1 MAFSA
6 SPNAAQRLEMLRG
19 LRMRGQ
25 APVGA
30 VCVATDR
37 EDVAMFEEL
46 KRPVIEVWRRDA
58 AQLDWT
64 PIAGLWVV
72 VLIRNWPTDLRMELF
87 EAIRAGEPQA
97 LNWLATAKDSRDL
110 QGRRT
115 VGNLWIVNGEPQE
128 MWVTPETA
136 VTDQSPEDW
145 KVDFKRKS
153 RPGGWYS
160 YGCV

>member
-1 MAFSA
+1 MSTTN
-6 SPNAAQRLEMLRG
+6 PNARQRLEMLRG
-19 LRMRGQ
+19 LRLRGQ

-37 EDVAMFEEL
+37 DDVAMFEEL

-58 AQLDWT
+58 GQLDWT
-64 PIAGLWVV
+64 PIAGLWVY

-87 EAIRAGEPQA
+87 NSIRAGEPGV
-97 LNWLATAKDSRDL
+97 LNWFATSR
-110 QGRRT
+110 GPRGEPRMP

-128 MWVTPETA
+128 MWVTPELA
-136 VTDQSPEDW
+136 VTEQAPEDW

-153 RPGGWYS
+153 NPGGWYS